1 VTPGVYLALS
11 VAVLFGIGTLIFA
24 LAGRLFAKDRLTRAG
39 RWNERTGHM
48 GLGLTTRT
56 LGVIGVFVAVVLLLL
71 AMFKAELIS
80 LA

>member
-1 VTPGVYLALS
+1 MNGPVVATAL
-11 VAVLFGIGTLIFA
+11 
-24 LAGRLFAKDRLTRAG
+24 D
-39 RWNERTGHM
+39 
-48 GLGLTTRT
+48 T

>member
-1 VTPGVYLALS
+1 MVAAAL
-11 VAVLFGIGTLIFA
+11 
-24 LAGRLFAKDRLTRAG
+24 D
-39 RWNERTGHM
+39 
-48 GLGLTTRT
+48 T

>member
-1 VTPGVYLALS
+1 MNGPVVTAAL
-11 VAVLFGIGTLIFA
+11 
-24 LAGRLFAKDRLTRAG
+24 D
-39 RWNERTGHM
+39 
-48 GLGLTTRT
+48 T